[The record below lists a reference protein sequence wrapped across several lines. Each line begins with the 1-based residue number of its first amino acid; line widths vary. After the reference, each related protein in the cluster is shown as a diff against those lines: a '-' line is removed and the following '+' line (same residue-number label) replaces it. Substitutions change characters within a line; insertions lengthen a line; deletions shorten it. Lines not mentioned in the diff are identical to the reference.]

1 MTTEELI
8 LTVDDLY
15 AWNPEYAQRIDNIC
29 DKYGVDIYTAHQIM
43 TEQD

>member
-15 AWNPEYAQRIDNIC
+15 AWNPEVAEKLDEIC
-29 DKYGVDIYTAHQIM
+29 DKNGVDIYTAYMMLNKQ
-43 TEQD
+43 